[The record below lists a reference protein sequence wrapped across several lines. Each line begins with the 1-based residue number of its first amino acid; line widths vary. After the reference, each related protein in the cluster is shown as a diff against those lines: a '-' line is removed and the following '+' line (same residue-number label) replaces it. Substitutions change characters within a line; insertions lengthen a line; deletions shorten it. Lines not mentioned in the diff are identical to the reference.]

1 MAWTAKLGTGGLVGG
16 MRGSKA
22 NELIVLQPRPS
33 LFTVVVLNLA
43 RLLGQLTGWVARHPS
58 AVVVAVAV
66 AAVGALGGL
75 HGVGGLFGA
84 GVVVLW
90 VWRRWH
96 RSSYRRLVVSRW
108 RAFWV
113 YRRRWQP
120 AMHTCGLSAQVGG
133 REYLPRICRVVA
145 DGYVDRVSVDLLSGQ
160 APAQFEASTSQ
171 LAHTF
176 TALRCGVVVERP
188 GRIVLEFM
196 HGDPLA
202 EPVAAFDAEPDP
214 DLERLP
220 IGRREDGTPW
230 THRLIGTHL
239 LVAGTT
245 GAGKGSVVWS
255 LIRSMGWAIRER
267 SVEVWAIDP
276 KGGMELNPGAGLF
289 SRFAYAE
296 PASMVELLEDAVAL
310 MRDRAER
317 LRVSGLRSHT
327 PTVADPLIVVVVDE
341 MAALTAYC
349 GDRDLKKRAESA
361 LQLLLSQGRAPGV
374 LVVAAVQDPGKDV
387 VGFRD
392 LFPSRV
398 ALRLLEDVQVDMV
411 LGRSAR
417 QRGAE
422 CDQIPPSMPGVGY
435 VVMEGVREPVR
446 VRASY
451 VSDEDLAQM
460 VEEFR
465 PGAEVVSRRAPQ
477 APSSSTAGSKLH
489 VVSGA

>member
-1 MAWTAKLGTGGLVGG
+1 MARTAKLGTGGLVGG

-43 RLLGQLTGWVARHPS
+43 RLLGQLTGWLARHPS
-58 AVVVAVAV
+58 AVAVAVAV
-66 AAVGALGGL
+66 VAVWALAGL
-75 HGVGGLFGA
+75 RGVGVLSGA
-84 GVVVLW
+84 GVVGLW

-120 AMHTCGLSAQVGG
+120 AMHTCGLSAQFGG
-133 REYLPRICRVVA
+133 REYLPRIRRVVA
-145 DGYVDRVSVDLLSGQ
+145 DEHVDRVSVDLLSGQ

-176 TALRCGVVVERP
+176 AALRCGVVVERP

-196 HGDPLA
+196 HGDSLA
-202 EPVAAFDAEPDP
+202 ETVAAFDPEPVP

-220 IGRREDGTPW
+220 IGRREDGAPW

-239 LVAGTT
+239 LVAGAT
-245 GAGKGSVVWS
+245 GSGKGSVVWS
-255 LIRSMGWAIRER
+255 LIRAMGWAIRER
-267 SVEVWAIDP
+267 SVEVWGIDP
-276 KGGMELNPGAGLF
+276 KGGMELSPGAGLF
-289 SRFAYAE
+289 RRFAYSDAG
-296 PASMVELLEDAVAL
+296 AMVELLEDAVSM

-317 LRVSGLRSHT
+317 LRSSGLRWHT
-327 PTVADPLIVVVVDE
+327 PSVADPLVVIVVDE

-349 GDRDLKKRAESA
+349 GDRDLRKRAEVA

-422 CDQIPPSMPGVGY
+422 CDQIPASTPGVGY

-451 VSDEDLAQM
+451 VSDDDLAQM
-460 VEEFR
+460 VR
-465 PGAEVVSRRAPQ
+465 DYAP
-477 APSSSTAGSKLH
+477 ASSAATRSLALVEDEAGSR
-489 VVSGA
+489 